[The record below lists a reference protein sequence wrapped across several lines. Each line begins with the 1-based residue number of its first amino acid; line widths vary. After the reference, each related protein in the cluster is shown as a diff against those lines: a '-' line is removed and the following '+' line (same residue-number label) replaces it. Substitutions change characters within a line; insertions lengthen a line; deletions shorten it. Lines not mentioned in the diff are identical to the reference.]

1 MKEKDQFEESINKS
15 NETDYE
21 MTQERFDMWLELF
34 DRLGQIVE
42 DYTMAEFIEF
52 EQIWEGKNDRK
63 RGNKSMKLELELKE
77 YIERLDFLKE
87 ELSLIDG
94 DDLSDVLDEI
104 SEIKI
109 CIEEIKEEIE
119 QQKLLEKGVDGF
131 E

>member
-1 MKEKDQFEESINKS
+1 
-15 NETDYE
+15 
-21 MTQERFDMWLELF
+21 
-34 DRLGQIVE
+34 
-42 DYTMAEFIEF
+42 
-52 EQIWEGKNDRK
+52 
-63 RGNKSMKLELELKE
+63 MKLELELKA

-87 ELSLIDG
+87 ELGLVND
-94 DDLSDVLDEI
+94 DDLNDVLDEI